1 MYWYKLAP
9 LDVWLFR
16 DAKPFSPGER
26 VWATSGFPPNGHAIA
41 GALRGL
47 MKNTEGLAKE
57 QKPIFKIIGPFLC
70 WQNTLYFARPLGF
83 AGAVPLFPLPWYEEH
98 PLHQA
103 MWNPDRPF
111 PLLPRSLTYGTRT
124 APTNPAP
131 EEAEAEAEAYRQYL
145 PSAVVQQYLKSGQI
159 DREDW
164 LAEDE
169 SEVNPWRVEIRP
181 HYAPNYAIKSGARQ
195 IGRNSHFVE
204 KSIRLMD
211 GWSLAIGIDRL
222 FPSPKTLQLG
232 GEGHRAVIEKC
243 DELKPQW
250 ENLQKLSRANFAK
263 KDKSLAYLVTP
274 GVFERKRDRKAMCR
288 SWPWEWKFAG
298 TGRDDSA
305 ADTPREGA
313 NGPLVALA
321 TDKPMAISCRL
332 RDKNS
337 GKSIPAPQVFAAPPG
352 SLYYL
357 NEPVPL
363 SADEQSQKQ
372 KRVSG
377 AARRWR
383 QLGYSELLWVP
394 FAQ

>member
-16 DAKPFSPGER
+16 DAKPFVPGER
-26 VWATSGFPPNGHAIA
+26 VWASSGFPPNGHAIA

-47 MKNTEGLAKE
+47 IRNTGSLAKE
-57 QKPIFKIIGPFLC
+57 EKPIFNLVGPLLC
-70 WQNTLYFARPLGF
+70 RQNTLYFPRPKGF

-98 PLHQA
+98 PLQQA

-111 PLLPRSLTYGTRT
+111 PLLPRNAPRVSVGESQLFSL
-124 APTNPAP
+124 AENSSP
-131 EEAEAEAEAYRQYL
+131 EEAEAYRQYL
-145 PSAVVQQYLKSGQI
+145 PTAVVEQYLKSGRI
-159 DREDW
+159 DRENW

-169 SEVNPWRVEIRP
+169 SEVNPWKAEIRP
-181 HYAPNYAIKSGARQ
+181 HYTPNYGIESGTSQ
-195 IGRNSHFVE
+195 TQSNNHFVE
-204 KSIRLMD
+204 KAIRLLD
-211 GWSLAIGIDRL
+211 GWSLAIGIDRQ
-222 FPSPKTLQLG
+222 FPTPKTLQLG
-232 GEGHRAVIEKC
+232 GEGHRAIIKHC

-250 ENLQKLSRANFAK
+250 ENLQKLSRANFAR

-274 GVFERKRDRKAMCR
+274 GVFERKRERGKAMCR
-288 SWPWEWKFAG
+288 SWPWEWKLAG
-298 TGRDDSA
+298 TGRDDSRVA
-305 ADTPREGA
+305 
-313 NGPLVALA
+313 GPLVALA
-321 TDKPMAISCRL
+321 TDKPMPISCRL
-332 RDKNS
+332 RDKNN

-363 SADEQSQKQ
+363 SADQQSQKQ
-372 KRVSG
+372 RPVSA

-394 FAQ
+394 FAE